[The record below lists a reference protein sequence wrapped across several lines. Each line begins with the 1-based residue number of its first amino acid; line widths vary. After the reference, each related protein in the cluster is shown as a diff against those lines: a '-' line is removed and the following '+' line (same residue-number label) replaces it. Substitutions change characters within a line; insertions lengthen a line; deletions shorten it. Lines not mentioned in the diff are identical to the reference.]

1 MSGSSIG
8 KSLEN
13 DIKNFVQ
20 YSRERHNSVENLPV
34 QADLQSLN
42 GGNAML
48 NIVDESESQ
57 VDDAQIYNINIQ
69 PAQVFD

>member
-1 MSGSSIG
+1 MLGISGSSIG

-20 YSRERHNSVENLPV
+20 YSRERNNSVENLNI
-34 QADLQSLN
+34 QEAQSLN
-42 GGNAML
+42 GGNNML

-57 VDDAQIYNINIQ
+57 VDDDAGLTYNINIK
-69 PAQVFD
+69 